1 MTMLDINALRA
12 RLKEENENRERAK
25 NGDFQNQPDAFL
37 AFWNIALGE
46 RLNLRFLP
54 DANQNNPFFWQ
65 EISNIEMPFNGIKGK
80 SFDPITVKI
89 PCSELWEKN
98 SCPVHAELRTWYKS
112 TDESIK
118 KLASKYW
125 MKKKFLL
132 QCFIAPNSCAV
143 DKDNPPLDNP
153 IRRVLINN
161 DLLIK
166 IKSIIMNP
174 ECPELPIHYERG
186 RDFAVVKAK
195 GTNGYYNYDESVW
208 SMNERPLNE
217 VERNAINTHGLFD
230 LSTFMPKRP
239 TDEEKLITY
248 QMFEASLRGDA
259 YDPDLWAQ
267 YYRPNGVSKPNNTD
281 STVVPPASTQ
291 QTVVPQQT
299 TQSQLY
305 TAQPAVQTAVQPN
318 VQLVP
323 EQAPTAMDPA
333 NLIAQLRNQN
343 NAAAST
349 QPATDAVQ
357 PQVASPAATTAS
369 PAELIA
375 RLRGMQGN

>member
-1 MTMLDINALRA
+1 MSMLDINALRA
-12 RLKEENENRERAK
+12 RLKEENDNRERAK

-54 DANQNNPFFWQ
+54 DANPNNPFFWQ
-65 EISNIEMPFNGIKGK
+65 EIANIEMPFNGIKGK
-80 SFDPITVKI
+80 SFDPVTVKI
-89 PCSELWEKN
+89 PCSELWDKN
-98 SCPVHAELRTWYKS
+98 SCPVHNELRTWYKS
-112 TDESIK
+112 SDESIK
-118 KLASKYW
+118 KMASKYW

-132 QCFIAPNSCAV
+132 QCFIAPNSCLV
-143 DKDNPPLDNP
+143 DKDNPPVDNP

-186 RDFAVVKAK
+186 RDFTVVKAK
-195 GTNGYYNYDESVW
+195 GTNGYHNYDESVW

-217 VERNAINTHGLFD
+217 FERNAINTHGLFD
-230 LSTFMPKRP
+230 LSAFMPKRP

-259 YDPDLWAQ
+259 YDPELWAQ

-281 STVVPPASTQ
+281 STVVAPTQPVQTTQTFVAPA
-291 QTVVPQQT
+291 QTVVPQPA
-299 TQSQLY
+299 
-305 TAQPAVQTAVQPN
+305 AQPLAQPTT
-318 VQLVP
+318 
-323 EQAPTAMDPA
+323 EQAAAPANPA
-333 NLIAQLRNQN
+333 NLIAQLRAQN
-343 NAAAST
+343 GAAPAA
-349 QPATDAVQ
+349 QPAVVPQNVTTADPAVTVTATD
-357 PQVASPAATTAS
+357 PAA
-369 PAELIA
+369 LIA